1 MSRSNN
7 QWLQF
12 HENNQTPTTV
22 QTDATT
28 TPNTAATNQLNRVTR
43 PTIARR
49 RSRASRKTQ
58 TTLLNTDT
66 TNFRA
71 MVQRFTG
78 GGNNVTSV
86 PFLSHVT
93 STHQEVL
100 NTSSSSSFNDGV
112 GRISYESY
120 NRPLYNQP
128 YFTMVGDDGGTTSV
142 HDDGGDDDDQHTGFR
157 QTGSF
162 NW

>member
-12 HENNQTPTTV
+12 HENNQTPTV
-22 QTDATT
+22 QTDVAT
-28 TPNTAATNQLNRVTR
+28 TPNTAASNQLNRVTR

-49 RSRASRKTQ
+49 RSRASRKTP

-86 PFLSHVT
+86 SFLSPVT
-93 STHQEVL
+93 STHQVL
-100 NTSSSSSFNDGV
+100 NTSSSSSFSDGV

-120 NRPLYNQP
+120 NLEYRPVNNQP

-142 HDDGGDDDDQHTGFR
+142 HDDDQHTGFR